1 MNGIPVLMYHALED
15 ETHPAG
21 AKDAGEQLYVL
32 HVKQFREQ
40 MEYLQREGYR
50 TFLLE
55 ELHSLDVWPEKSVV
69 LTFDDGHES
78 NFTLAL
84 PILQEFG
91 FKAHFFITTGWIG
104 TPHFMTEEQIRELRR
119 AGMSI
124 GSHGTSHSFFT
135 DLSASA
141 LCDELTESIKILS
154 HIVGHA
160 VKSFSAPGGRING
173 KIASVAN
180 NIGCVQI
187 CISLPRYYYR
197 KDSFKC
203 VPRFAI
209 RHNDSLNKFKSII
222 YSSRFKLLYTLLHTY
237 ALNMAK
243 TILGNNVYD
252 KARHVLIGL
261 IDR

>member
-55 ELHSLDVWPEKSVV
+55 ELHLLDVWPEKSVV

-78 NFTLAL
+78 NYTLAL
-84 PILQEFG
+84 PVLQEFG

-104 TPHFMTEEQIRELRR
+104 TPHFMAEEQIRELCR

-124 GSHGTSHSFFT
+124 GSHGKSHSFLT
-135 DLSASA
+135 DLSISA
-141 LCDELTESIKILS
+141 LCDELTESIKNLN

-160 VKSFSAPGGRING
+160 VKSFSAPGGRINE
-173 KIASVAN
+173 KVASVVN
-180 NIGCVQI
+180 NIGCVHI
-187 CISLPRYYYR
+187 CTSLPRYYYR
-197 KDSFKC
+197 KDTLQC

-209 RHNDSLNKFKSII
+209 RHNDSLSKFTSII
-222 YSSRFKLLYTLLHTY
+222 CGSRCKVLHTLLHTY
-237 ALNMAK
+237 TLNMAK
-243 TILGNNVYD
+243 TILGNRVYD
-252 KARHVLIGL
+252 KTRHILIGL
-261 IDR
+261 IGK